1 MHYWFNNET
10 KLFCLK
16 VNADTSQSYM
26 ITYFLD
32 ARRNAARELTIPF
45 VAESSQVKRKI
56 IPPEPLEGKQ
66 STEGI
71 LYHIITDINK
81 FTCCICQISYK
92 KFGYLK
98 LHTQKK
104 HGSSIFIKCPKCAI
118 DTFVSIESFKRH
130 HKGSTC
136 RF

>member
-1 MHYWFNNET
+1 
-10 KLFCLK
+10 
-16 VNADTSQSYM
+16 M
-26 ITYFLD
+26 ITYILD

-45 VAESSQVKRKI
+45 VAESSQVQRKI

-104 HGSSIFIKCPKCAI
+104 HGSSIFIKCPKYAI
-118 DTFVSIESFKRH
+118 DTFFSIEWRIII
-130 HKGSTC
+130 
-136 RF
+136 